1 MTERKKP
8 RRRRGGV
15 APRGPGENKHPV
27 PEPTAIMQVF
37 EVQGIPLAFGR
48 VAELLGVDGDQPRK
62 ALRRRLQRLVSA
74 GRLLIN
80 RKAEYCLLEKI
91 DAVTGTVSAH
101 PDGFGFLLPDDGSDD
116 VYLPFHEMRALLH
129 GDRVAVRVGTPGRNG
144 KRAGNVVE
152 ILERGK
158 QSVVGLYCREHGV
171 GFVVESGRIPHN
183 FIVPDHHRGRARA
196 GELVKIEIIEYP
208 SDHREG
214 QGKVVRILGDPA
226 DPGML
231 TEVAIEQFDIPVGWD
246 RQVLAAAEAYGD
258 KVAAADKRGRVDLRD
273 LPLVT
278 IDGADARDFDDAV
291 YAERVADGWRL
302 IVAIADV
309 AHYVRPQTPL
319 DDEARSRGT
328 SVYFADRVVPMLPE
342 SLSNGL
348 CSLNPRVDRLCMVCD
363 MRVTT
368 GGKVTKADFY
378 RGVMR
383 SVARLTYEQADRMQR
398 GEKGHRN
405 DKESLKYI
413 SQIHDLYEIYKLFSK
428 ARRRRGAL
436 DLDLPEVVIELNDA
450 GRIERIRPRMRNDA
464 HRLIEEC
471 MIAANI
477 EAARF
482 LHRHRLPTLYRV
494 HAGPEPDRFDD
505 LRLMMRAIGIS
516 VPAEASTDPRHLN
529 RVLQQIA
536 ERPDHAVWAV
546 AILRSLSQAVYQP
559 ANDGHFGLGLS
570 HYAHF
575 TSPIR
580 RYPDLLV
587 HRGIGHIIDGGKP
600 GAFGYDLPGMDQAGR
615 SCSMLE
621 RRAEEATR
629 HVEARLKCAY
639 MQERIGDVLPGI
651 ITGITHFGLFVM
663 LDELY
668 VDGLVHVSSI
678 GHDYY
683 HCDAGGTRMTGER
696 TGASYVLGAPVT
708 VRILRVDVERA
719 KMDFELAEDSVPVAD
734 RKARGGRG
742 RARPRSRR

>member
-1 MTERKKP
+1 
-8 RRRRGGV
+8 
-15 APRGPGENKHPV
+15 
-27 PEPTAIMQVF
+27 MQAF
-37 EVQGIPLAFGR
+37 EAQGIPLEFGR
-48 VAELLGVDGDQPRK
+48 IAELLGVDGDKPRK

-80 RKAEYCLLEKI
+80 RKSEYCLLEKI
-91 DAVTGTVSAH
+91 DAVTGIVSAH
-101 PDGFGFLLPDDGSDD
+101 PDGFGFLLPDDDSED
-116 VYLPFHEMRALLH
+116 VYLPFQEMRALLH
-129 GDRVAVRVGTPGRNG
+129 GDRVVVRVGAPGRNG
-144 KRAGNVVE
+144 KRSGNVVK

-158 QSVVGLYCREHGV
+158 QSVVGLYRREHGV
-171 GFVVESGRIPHN
+171 GFVVESGRIPNN
-183 FIVPDHHRGRARA
+183 FVVPDHHRGGARA

-208 SDHREG
+208 SEYRDGR
-214 QGKVVRILGDPA
+214 GKVVRILGDPA
-226 DPGML
+226 EPGML
-231 TEVAIEQFDIPVGWD
+231 TEVAIEQFDIPAGWD
-246 RQVLAAAEAYGD
+246 AQVLAAAEAHGER
-258 KVAAADKRGRVDLRD
+258 VAAADKRGRVDLRD

-309 AHYVRPQTPL
+309 SHYVRPQTPL
-319 DDEARSRGT
+319 DNEARSRGT

-342 SLSNGL
+342 ALSNGL

-363 MRVTT
+363 MIVTN
-368 GGKVTKADFY
+368 GGKVKKADFY

-383 SVARLTYEQADRMQR
+383 SAARLTYAQVDRLQR
-398 GEKGHRN
+398 GEKGRSE
-405 DKESLKYI
+405 DKKYLKYK
-413 SQIHDLYEIYKLFSK
+413 SQIDDLYDVYRAFGK

-450 GRIERIRPRMRNDA
+450 GRIERIVPRSRNDA

-471 MIAANI
+471 MVAANI

-505 LRLMMRAIGIS
+505 LRLMLRAIGIS
-516 VPAEASTDPRHLN
+516 VPAEARADPRHLN

-536 ERPDHAVWAV
+536 DRPDHAVWAV
-546 AILRSLSQAVYQP
+546 AILRSLSRAVYQP
-559 ANDGHFGLGLS
+559 SNDGHFGLGLG

-600 GAFGYDLPGMDQAGR
+600 GAFGYDLPGMEQAGR

-651 ITGITHFGLFVM
+651 ITGVTHFGLFVT

-668 VDGLVHVSSI
+668 VDGLVHVSTI

-683 HCDAGGTRMTGER
+683 HCEDGGTRMTGER

-719 KMDFELAEDSVPVAD
+719 KMDFELADDSAPATE
-734 RKARGGRG
+734 RKARGR
-742 RARPRSRR
+742 RRSARPGR